1 MQEERKGE
9 IYMLLLSLLESWFP
23 IFSLFSIALVGAM
36 FSFALSVSI
45 ATVIFLSLVIY
56 QKKIPELFS
65 KAARKDLLLTTF
77 FINLLFLL
85 AFTGLQYTTAG
96 NMAVIIFMQ
105 LFFAYLYFNVFG
117 NHKLSAVHTIG
128 AIVMAMGALLVLIPE
143 DLALNKGDA
152 IIFVSAAIA
161 PFANLYQ
168 KRARSYVSAESI
180 LAFRNL
186 VALPVLFLIAFL
198 SEPTPTI
205 ENLTKAAPY
214 ILAIGFLVLGL
225 SKVLYIEAL
234 HRISITKISAMLAL
248 IPLFTLIFAYFTLNE
263 VPELRQ
269 VIGIIPILIGG
280 YLITKPENIK
290 TKKNHM

>member
-9 IYMLLLSLLESWFP
+9 IYMLLLSVLESWFP

-45 ATVIFLSLVIY
+45 ATIIFVSLVIY
-56 QKKIPELFS
+56 QKKLPELFQ
-65 KAARKDLLLTTF
+65 KNARKDLLLTTF

-117 NHKLSAVHTIG
+117 DHKLSTTHTLGAVIMG
-128 AIVMAMGALLVLIPE
+128 VGALTVLIPD
-143 DLALNKGDA
+143 DLSLNRGDL
-152 IIFVSAAIA
+152 IIFVAAALA

-168 KRARSYVSAESI
+168 KRARTYVSSEAI
-180 LAFRNL
+180 LAFRNV
-186 VALPVLFLIAFL
+186 VALPILFAIAFI
-198 SEPTPTI
+198 SEPIPSQ
-205 ENLTKAAPY
+205 EKLLESAPY

-234 HRISITKISAMLAL
+234 HRISITKVSAMLAL
-248 IPLFTLIFAYFTLNE
+248 IPLFTLIFAYYTLNE
-263 VPELRQ
+263 TPDLRQ
-269 VIGIIPILIGG
+269 ILGIIPILIGG
-280 YLITKPENIK
+280 YLITKPEK
-290 TKKNHM
+290 ATDVS